1 MAKTQT
7 GQVLA
12 KLATAIDT
20 VGEEK
25 VVKTLDSLLCET
37 KPLQATEK
45 KDSVLD
51 SLFPNVTSIYK
62 KQKLYRVVQTI
73 AASAKCEPPEIVFGS
88 RICNPVV
95 TFSYK
100 MFVCF
105 SKSKLNCSPSEIC
118 SMLGL
123 KSEISYYHA
132 LRKIRQLDPAHPA
145 DAELYQLY
153 IEVKKAMDKV
163 K

>member
-25 VVKTLDSLLCET
+25 VVKTLDSLCVT
-37 KPLQATEK
+37 KPIPATEK
-45 KDSVLD
+45 KDSGHD
-51 SLFPNVTSIYK
+51 SIFPNVTSIYK

-73 AASAKCEPPEIVFGS
+73 AAAAKCEPYEIVFGS
-88 RICNPVV
+88 RSCNPVISY
-95 TFSYK
+95 SYK

-105 SKSKLNCSPSEIC
+105 SKNKLNCSPGEIC
-118 SMLGL
+118 TMLGL
-123 KSEISYYHA
+123 KSEIAYWHA
-132 LRKIRQLDPAHPA
+132 LRKIRQLDPTHPA
-145 DAELYQLY
+145 DTELYQLY
-153 IEVKKAMDKV
+153 MEVKKAMEKV